1 MWAYATNRVHGLG
14 LTSDEFWNSTPR
26 ELAAHGR
33 VFERGP
39 WMQLNAAVMAALHNG
54 PATRR
59 DGKPWT
65 ADMFL
70 PGYRPDVKKDESWKV
85 FKRGVMAYERKVTPE
100 ERETMTR
107 QADEF
112 KARQARAVALKASG
126 ASREQIVAC
135 MEGR

>member
-1 MWAYATNRVHGLG
+1 
-14 LTSDEFWNSTPR
+14 
-26 ELAAHGR
+26 
-33 VFERGP
+33 
-39 WMQLNAAVMAALHNG
+39 
-54 PATRR
+54 
-59 DGKPWT
+59 
-65 ADMFL
+65 
-70 PGYRPDVKKDESWKV
+70 
-85 FKRGVMAYERKVTPE
+85 MAYERKVTPE